1 MCMCRMIKIS
11 YLHLC
16 QSLELDMQTV
26 EAQLQL
32 LHKIYLTIFSQKI
45 VKQTAAYLQFMS
57 VMGVRYA
64 NTLRSSTS
72 TFTHLATIFSQ
83 KTAQR

>member
-1 MCMCRMIKIS
+1 MCRMIKIS

-26 EAQLQL
+26 KAQLQL

-64 NTLRSSTS
+64 NTLHSSTS